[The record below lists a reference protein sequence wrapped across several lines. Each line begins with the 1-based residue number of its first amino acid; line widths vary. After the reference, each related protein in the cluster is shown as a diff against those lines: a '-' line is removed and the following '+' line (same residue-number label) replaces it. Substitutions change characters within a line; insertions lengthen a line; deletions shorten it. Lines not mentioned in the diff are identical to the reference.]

1 MTTHRPSDAEEEYF
15 ARQEID
21 RRRALALERE
31 QRKDREERERLSTAH
46 TLDCP
51 HCSQAL
57 ELTTM
62 YGVLVHRC
70 HACGGSW
77 LNADALEQLAA
88 KNAGALRM
96 IAEGGAAR

>member
-1 MTTHRPSDAEEEYF
+1 MNTHCPSIAEEEYF

-31 QRKDREERERLSTAH
+31 HRKGREEREPLSAAH

-62 YGVLVHRC
+62 YGVPAHRC
-70 HACGGSW
+70 RACGGSW
-77 LNADALEQLAA
+77 LNTDALEQLAA
-88 KNAGALRM
+88 ENAGALRM